1 MNKYPKNRKEKN
13 PILSITDI
21 NSEKKIM
28 FIAATQPICCYS
40 FEMQLINRSDIFT
53 SIWNKI
59 HGYSDTIVFNVV
71 EFQEITGYLNASPI
85 EKFTLFFGRRS
96 CLTSNDEFNK
106 MKTFCQEFPSSGN
119 TKLPAYITTLTEGA
133 EIAASIIKPELID
146 QLVTQIEHF
155 NYLYV
160 TDIVDQKLLASVN
173 TPLLDL
179 HSNYLII
186 KLSLT
191 LTSPKFWNYTMNNL
205 DSLMN
210 QFAAIVQTMSSVRL
224 SKEVFCDKSF
234 KTKQNI
240 ERSRVKLAEL
250 RVKQDHQYRQ
260 ENAMKKKDEK
270 VRQLK
275 DKIRT
280 EPDSEKQIKLQEKF
294 QKLEL
299 KEKQKKI
306 SKGKSL
312 KLIA

>member
-1 MNKYPKNRKEKN
+1 
-13 PILSITDI
+13 
-21 NSEKKIM
+21 M

-40 FEMQLINRSDIFT
+40 FEMQFINRSDIFT

-59 HGYSDTIVFNVV
+59 HGYSDTI
-71 EFQEITGYLNASPI
+71 EITGYLNASSV

-96 CLTSNDEFNK
+96 CLTSNGGFNQ

-119 TKLPAYITTLTEGA
+119 TRLPAYITTLTEGS
-133 EIAASIIKPELID
+133 EIAASIIKSELID
-146 QLVTQIEHF
+146 ELAAQIEHF

-160 TDIVDQKLLASVN
+160 TDIVDQKLLASFN

-179 HSNYLII
+179 HSNYLVL

-191 LTSPKFWNYTMNNL
+191 LTSPKLWNYTMNNL
-205 DSLMN
+205 DGLMN

-224 SKEVFCDKSF
+224 SKE
-234 KTKQNI
+234 TKQNI
-240 ERSRVKLAEL
+240 ERSRVKLSEL
-250 RVKQDHQYRQ
+250 RVKQDHQHRQ

-299 KEKQKKI
+299 KEKQKKM